1 VITLVCWLVS
11 VAGTAVLAVLGR
23 SAAVPDLPGSTRWP
37 PYSLSVQPSA
47 GVVLALG
54 ALVVVT
60 GAVAAWRM
68 LTMAGEARGPAP
80 RRLLLG
86 GGAAVLLLSLLPPT
100 GADLLSYLAY
110 GQEAAAGVDPYL
122 LGPRSHGV
130 PQDAITAAVDPP
142 WQRTPSVYGP
152 AFTLVSRLV
161 AALAHG
167 DGHLAATLVRLLFAA
182 AFVLTG
188 VVLHLLARDDPQR
201 RRAAAMWSANPLL
214 LFTLVAGAH
223 VDVLVAACAV
233 CSLALVRR
241 LPVASGALLGLAAAV
256 KVTGLVALPGL
267 VWAVRGRRWSS
278 LAVLAGLLAVAV
290 PWFLDARG
298 LVAQLHRASGLATPA
313 APWRAIGWLIEP
325 ALGHTTARGVID
337 VLAGLAGLALV
348 ALLLRRGL
356 PPAADTA
363 VARAAAVTAAFAVGW
378 LLTTPYVLPWYDAV
392 AWAPLALV
400 GASFLDRVVLV
411 HTTVLLLA
419 FLPGRDVPLPGA
431 VDVLHRTVHSG
442 LSPAVLAVLVV
453 AVVRLAV
460 RRPTGDFPERTA
472 ALGDWVR

>member
-1 VITLVCWLVS
+1 
-11 VAGTAVLAVLGR
+11 
-23 SAAVPDLPGSTRWP
+23 
-37 PYSLSVQPSA
+37 
-47 GVVLALG
+47 VLALG
-54 ALVVVT
+54 ALVVGT
-60 GAVAAWRM
+60 GAVATWRM
-68 LTMAGEARGPAP
+68 LTAAGEARGPAP

-86 GGAAVLLLSLLPPT
+86 GVAAVALLTVLPPT
-100 GADLLSYLAY
+100 GGDLLSYLAY
-110 GQEAAAGVDPYL
+110 GQEAVSGVDPYL

-167 DGHLAATLVRLLFAA
+167 DGHLAATLLRLLFAV

-188 VVLHLLARDDPQR
+188 VVLHLLARDDRQR

-214 LFTLVAGAH
+214 LLTLVAGAH
-223 VDVLVAACAV
+223 VDVLVAAFLV

-241 LPVASGALLGLAAAV
+241 LPLASGALLGLAAAV
-256 KVTGLVALPGL
+256 KITGLVALPGL
-267 VWAVRGRRWSS
+267 LWSVRDRRRAWP
-278 LAVLAGLLAVAV
+278 AVLIGLLVVVV
-290 PWFLDARG
+290 PAFLGAPG
-298 LVAQLHRASGLATPA
+298 LVAQLHRASALATPA
-313 APWRAIGWLIEP
+313 APWRAIGWLIES
-325 ALGHTTARGVID
+325 ALGHTTARAVID
-337 VLAGLAGLALV
+337 VLAVLAGLALV

-363 VARAAAVTAAFAVGW
+363 VARAASVTAAFAVGW
-378 LLTTPYVLPWYDAV
+378 LLTTPYVLPWYDAL

-400 GASFLDRVVLV
+400 GASFLDRAVLV

-431 VDVLHRTVHSG
+431 VDVLHRIVHSG
-442 LSPAVLAVLVV
+442 LSPAVLAGLLVV
-453 AVVRLAV
+453 VVWLAV
-460 RRPTGDFPERTA
+460 RRPTGAFPGRTPV
-472 ALGDWVR
+472 LGDWGR